1 MKNKR
6 NVEVC
11 FTPELLFGYSDTSA
25 IVVIIDIFRATS
37 SICTAF
43 ANGVSS
49 LIPVAEVEE
58 ARVFKEKGF
67 TVAGERDGTMLEF
80 ADFGNSPDNFS
91 AENVAGKTVVYTTT
105 NGTRTIK
112 MASEYS
118 EVLIGSFLNASAL
131 IEYLIRSGKNI
142 LLLCAGWKGKF
153 NLEDSVCAG
162 YLASRLIE
170 SGEVATTCDS
180 AHAAMD
186 LWAEAGGDLRKYI
199 DKAAHR
205 HRLKAKNLD
214 YCIDYCLT
222 IDVTRVI
229 PVLKDG
235 ILVSNSSDKG

>member
-1 MKNKR
+1 M
-6 NVEVC
+6 E
-11 FTPELLFGYSDTSA
+11 GYTDKSA

-58 ARVFKEKGF
+58 ARVFKERGF
-67 TVAGERDGTMLEF
+67 IVAGERDGTMLDF

-91 AENVAGKTVVYTTT
+91 VENVAGKTVVYTTT

-112 MASEYS
+112 MAAEYN
-118 EVLIGSFLNASAL
+118 EVIIGSFLNATSL
-131 IEYLIRSGKNI
+131 VEYLIRSGQNI

-162 YLASRLIE
+162 YIASRLIE
-170 SGEVATTCDS
+170 SGEVVTTCDS
-180 AHAAMD
+180 AHASMD
-186 LWAEAGGDLRKYI
+186 MWAQAAGDLRKYI

-205 HRLKAKNLD
+205 QRLKVKNLD

-235 ILVSNSSDKG
+235 ILVSNSSDRG